1 MDESWMELT
10 NTGLLGSCL
19 SPIDAF
25 LLQSLFGSRY
35 WADCLQVLGV
45 IETSDRRLRFDD
57 DNFRR

>member
-1 MDESWMELT
+1 MELT